1 MYDYR
6 QQLRW
11 AKLRVG
17 IVITAA
23 LAVLFMAILFA
34 GDIEKLFSPRTS
46 VSAAF
51 RDVKGLRAGAPV
63 WFSGVQVGSVRSLGF
78 TGQEEIIATLSIE
91 KDVLEFLKK
100 DSRASILTLGLLGDK
115 YVEISM
121 GSQGAG
127 ALQPGDMI
135 TGETRPEIGEELSQ
149 FVDSVEHGTLGRLL
163 QEDTLYRDLAAS
175 AKDIRR
181 FARSLKT
188 SDGTLKRAIEDPAVY
203 ERFLRASKSLDT
215 FTRRLSES
223 KGTVHKLIED
233 ESLYKN
239 MNAAAAKL
247 NSVLEKIDK
256 EEGPIGSMV
265 SDGELKKEL
274 RSTLKGLNSLVKD
287 IKKNPKK
294 YFEFSVF

>member
-6 QQLRW
+6 QQLTW

-17 IVITAA
+17 VVVTAA
-23 LAVLFMAILFA
+23 LAVLFLAILFA
-34 GDIEKLFSPRTS
+34 GDIAKVFSPRMS
-46 VSAAF
+46 IYAAF
-51 RDVKGLRAGAPV
+51 QDVKGLRAGAPV
-63 WFSGVQVGSVRSLGF
+63 WFSGVQVGSVRSLAF
-78 TGQEEIIATLSIE
+78 TADEKIIATLSIE
-91 KDVLEFLKK
+91 SDVLQYLRK

-115 YVEISM
+115 YVEISV

-127 ALQPGDMI
+127 ALQPEDVIAGV
-135 TGETRPEIGEELSQ
+135 TRPEIGEELSQ
-149 FVDSVEHGTLGRLL
+149 FVDSVERGTLGRLL

-188 SDGTLKRAIEDPAVY
+188 SNGTLKRTIEDPAVY
-203 ERFLRASKSLDT
+203 ERFLSASKSLDT

-274 RSTLKGLNSLVKD
+274 RATLKGLNALVKD
-287 IKKNPKK
+287 IKKDPKK